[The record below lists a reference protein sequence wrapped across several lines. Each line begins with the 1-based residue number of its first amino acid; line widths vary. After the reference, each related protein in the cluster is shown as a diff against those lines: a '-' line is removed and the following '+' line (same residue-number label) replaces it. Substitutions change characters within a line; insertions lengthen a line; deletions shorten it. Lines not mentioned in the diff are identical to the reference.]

1 MKKTV
6 CYIGN
11 SDATCSFIA
20 GQLTHFLGAYIDV
33 KIWCLQHDDNL
44 PYPTCDIYLGASHTI
59 YNVVKSQLP
68 SHKPFLI
75 ADRIINSENL
85 DKILELVPG
94 TKAIVVG
101 IWEEVALSTVNILKN
116 LGFNYLDLIPYYP
129 GCEMEV
135 QGEIPEDITIAITSG
150 VDNLVPRRINKV
162 IDVGV
167 RSVDISTFAELIQH
181 LNLSMK
187 MVNEI
192 SHNYIET
199 ILNLSLKQY
208 KMAASNNELK
218 RKMEVILNTVD
229 EAIVAVSENNKII
242 VFNPVAQKLLEV
254 NSIHAIDRDVR
265 EVIPQVDFLACIQ
278 TGEGITNEIKRIN
291 GSYYIVSTN
300 PISDEVGM
308 ISGAV
313 ATFRPVGQL
322 KELEVKVRRELKNN
336 SNVATCTFSHIVG
349 KSSELII
356 ALTQAKKFA
365 RTELT
370 VLLEGES
377 GTGKELFAEAIH
389 NYSERRNGHFVAIN
403 FAGIPQNLVESEL
416 FGYEDGAFT
425 GAKKGGKAGL
435 FEEAH
440 QGTIFLDEI
449 GDASLEVQKR
459 LLRVLEERKVRRVGS
474 NLLTPVD
481 VRVIAATNQDLESLI
496 IQGKFR
502 EDLFYRLCTLP
513 ISIPSLKSRQTDIF
527 MLINYFTQK
536 FYNKELVLETPLQD
550 FILNYRWPGNIR
562 ELQNVAKYLCSM
574 VGPDEAATIRH
585 LPAYVVRNNEKK
597 QTLSTE
603 LGHTSENEFDMF
615 ISRLEKQGMLE
626 PIIIMLNE
634 IYKSSFLNKG
644 LGRQALQKFLYARS
658 KDFADHK
665 VRQWLKM
672 LDERGYVQAGK
683 TRQGSI
689 ITQEGETF
697 LSYVKEKNV
706 CQL

>member
-11 SDATCSFIA
+11 SESTCSFIA
-20 GQLTHFLGAYIDV
+20 GQLLHFLGAYIDV
-33 KIWCLQHDDNL
+33 KIWCLQHGDTL

-85 DKILELVPG
+85 DKIMQLAPG
-94 TKAIVVG
+94 TRAIVVG
-101 IWEEVALSTVNILKN
+101 IWEEVALSIVNNLRN
-116 LGFNYLDLIPYYP
+116 LGFNYLDLIPYYT

-135 QGEIPEDITIAITSG
+135 LREIPEDITIAITSG
-150 VDNLVPRRINKV
+150 VAYLVPRSINKV

-181 LNLSMK
+181 LNLSIK

-208 KMAASNNELK
+208 KMAVLNNELK

-229 EAIVAVSENNKII
+229 EAIVAVSDNNKII
-242 VFNPVAQKLLEV
+242 VFNPVAQKLLEI
-254 NSIHAIDRDVR
+254 NSFQAIDRDVR

-278 TGEGITNEIKRIN
+278 SGEGITNEIKRIN

-300 PISDEVGM
+300 PVSGEGGM

-336 SNVATCTFSHIVG
+336 SNVATATFSHIVG
-349 KSSELII
+349 KSNELTI

-365 RTELT
+365 KTELAI
-370 VLLEGES
+370 LLEGES

-389 NYSERRNGHFVAIN
+389 NYSERKNGYFVAIN

-459 LLRVLEERKVRRVGS
+459 LLRVLEEKKVRRVGS

-481 VRVIAATNQDLESLI
+481 VRVVAATNQDLELLI

-513 ISIPSLKSRQTDIF
+513 ICIPSLRSRKTDIF
-527 MLINYFTQK
+527 VLINYFTQK
-536 FYNKELVLETPLQD
+536 FYNKELVMESPLQD

-574 VGPDEAATIRH
+574 IGPNEAATIRH

-597 QTLSTE
+597 QSLPVE
-603 LGHTSENEFDMF
+603 FKHTSEKEFDML
-615 ISRLEKQGMLE
+615 ITKLEKQDMLE
-626 PIIIMLNE
+626 PTILILNE

-644 LGRQALQKFLYARS
+644 MGRQALQKYLYSRS

-672 LDERGYVQAGK
+672 LDEIGYVHVGK

-689 ITQEGETF
+689 ITKEGESF

>member
-11 SDATCSFIA
+11 SETTCSFIA
-20 GQLTHFLGAYIDV
+20 GQLIQFLGAYVDV
-33 KIWCLQHDDNL
+33 KTWCLQHDDTL
-44 PYPTCDIYLGASHTI
+44 PYPTCDIYLGASNTI

-68 SHKPFLI
+68 SHKPFII

-94 TKAIVVG
+94 NRAIVVG
-101 IWEEVALSTVNILKN
+101 IWEEVALSTIKTLND

-129 GCEMEV
+129 GCDMEV
-135 QGEIPEDITIAITSG
+135 HGALPKDITIAITSG
-150 VDNLVPRRINKV
+150 VNFLVPRQIKKV

-167 RSVDISTFAELIQH
+167 RGVDISTFAELIQH
-181 LNLSMK
+181 LNLPIK

-192 SHNYIET
+192 SHNYIKT

-208 KMAASNNELK
+208 KMAALNNELK

-229 EAIVAVSENNKII
+229 EAIVAVSEDNKII
-242 VFNPVAQKLLEV
+242 VFNPVAQKLLEI
-254 NSIHAIDRDVR
+254 NSIQAIDRDVK
-265 EVIPQVDFLACIQ
+265 EVIPQVDFSDCIQ
-278 TGEGITNEIKRIN
+278 SGEGITNEIKRIN

-300 PISDEVGM
+300 PISDEGGV

-336 SNVATCTFSHIVG
+336 SNVATSTFSHIVG
-349 KSSELII
+349 KSNELIV

-370 VLLEGES
+370 ILLEGDS

-389 NYSERRNGHFVAIN
+389 NYSERKNGHFVAIN
-403 FAGIPQNLVESEL
+403 FAAIPPNLVESEL

-496 IQGKFR
+496 FQGKFR

-513 ISIPSLKSRQTDIF
+513 ISIPSLKSRRADIF
-527 MLINYFTQK
+527 LLLNYFTQK
-536 FYNKELVLETPLQD
+536 FCNIELVMEPPLQD

-562 ELQNVAKYLCSM
+562 ELQNVSKYLCSM
-574 VGPDEAATIRH
+574 IGPNETATIRH

-597 QTLSTE
+597 QTLPAET
-603 LGHTSENEFDMF
+603 HTSEKEFDML
-615 ISRLEKQGMLE
+615 ISKLEKQGVLE
-626 PIIIMLNE
+626 PIIIILNE

-644 LGRQALQKFLYARS
+644 MGRQALQKCLYARS
-658 KDFADHK
+658 EDFADHK

-672 LDERGYVQAGK
+672 LEERGYVQAGK
-683 TRQGSI
+683 TRQGST
-689 ITQEGETF
+689 ITKEGELF
-697 LSYVKEKNV
+697 LSHVKEKNA
-706 CQL
+706 